1 VESIKKLLEGA
12 NKSLRTI
19 KALFQRKERLMFAI
33 LNNFVSKFKPKFDRK
48 VYNELIKLSDYE
60 LNDMGISRCDIKH
73 IASGGQIYRG
83 TH

>member
-1 VESIKKLLEGA
+1 
-12 NKSLRTI
+12 
-19 KALFQRKERLMFAI
+19 MFAI

-60 LNDMGISRCDIKH
+60 LNDMGINRCDIKH

-83 TH
+83 PH